1 MRARITSVEGH
12 FSAPSLRAH
21 EKVSSSACAAR
32 GTSTLA
38 ASTPIP
44 NARRV
49 DFSKDHER
57 WPHSWGSKGGF
68 MRTRWLVGT
77 LFVAL
82 ATYSGWEAR
91 PAAASV
97 STPCTFTALVHDT
110 TLVAVAM
117 PVEQNVVWEGGR
129 IVTYSRL
136 RVDRVIAAGSV
147 DIDPPREVWVAT
159 LGGIVQEGQRKVG
172 QIVDGE
178 PRFDV
183 GRGSLVFLKP
193 DVTSPGT
200 GVHRVVAR
208 AQGQFA
214 IVTDTAKKQ
223 RLVASHV
230 DTLERGAGAPPTTRF
245 AADALAGA
253 TVDDAAT
260 TIAIEWRKS
269 HAH

>member
-1 MRARITSVEGH
+1 
-12 FSAPSLRAH
+12 
-21 EKVSSSACAAR
+21 
-32 GTSTLA
+32 
-38 ASTPIP
+38 
-44 NARRV
+44 
-49 DFSKDHER
+49 
-57 WPHSWGSKGGF
+57 

-77 LFVAL
+77 LFVVL
-82 ATYSGWEAR
+82 ATWSGWDAR

-136 RVDRVIAAGSV
+136 RLDRVVASSTSA
-147 DIDPPREVWVAT
+147 PPRELWVAT
-159 LGGIVQEGQRKVG
+159 LGGIVQEGARKVG

-193 DVTSPGT
+193 DITSPGT

-214 IVTDTAKKQ
+214 IVGDATKKA

-230 DTLERGAGAPPTTRF
+230 DTLEHAASPSPTTRF
-245 AADALAGA
+245 ASEALAGA
-253 TVDDAAT
+253 TIDDAAT

>member
-1 MRARITSVEGH
+1 LVLAMC
-12 FSAPSLRAH
+12 SAWDA
-21 EKVSSSACAAR
+21 
-32 GTSTLA
+32 G
-38 ASTPIP
+38 
-44 NARRV
+44 
-49 DFSKDHER
+49 
-57 WPHSWGSKGGF
+57 
-68 MRTRWLVGT
+68 
-77 LFVAL
+77 
-82 ATYSGWEAR
+82 

-136 RVDRVIAAGSV
+136 RLDRVVASSASAT
-147 DIDPPREVWVAT
+147 PPREVWVAT
-159 LGGIVQEGQRKVG
+159 LGGIVQEGARKVG

-183 GRGSLVFLKP
+183 GQGSLVFLKP

-214 IVTDTAKKQ
+214 IVADATKKA
-223 RLVASHV
+223 RLVPSHV
-230 DTLERGAGAPPTTRF
+230 DTLAPGASTSPTTRF
-245 AADALAGA
+245 ASEALAGA

-260 TIAIEWRKS
+260 TIAVEWRKS

>member
-1 MRARITSVEGH
+1 
-12 FSAPSLRAH
+12 
-21 EKVSSSACAAR
+21 
-32 GTSTLA
+32 
-38 ASTPIP
+38 
-44 NARRV
+44 
-49 DFSKDHER
+49 
-57 WPHSWGSKGGF
+57 
-68 MRTRWLVGT
+68 MRTQWLVGT
-77 LFVAL
+77 LVVVL
-82 ATYSGWEAR
+82 TTCSGWGAR
-91 PAAASV
+91 SADASV
-97 STPCTFTALVHDT
+97 STPCTFAALVHDT

-136 RVDRVIAAGSV
+136 RLDRVVASAPTATSA
-147 DIDPPREVWVAT
+147 PRELWVAT
-159 LGGIVQEGQRKVG
+159 LGGIVQEGARKVG

-183 GRGSLVFLKP
+183 GQRSLVFLKP
-193 DVTSPGT
+193 DITSPGT
-200 GVHRVVAR
+200 DVHRVVAR

-214 IVTDTAKKQ
+214 IVSDATKKA

-230 DTLERGAGAPPTTRF
+230 DTLEHGSPASPTTRY

-260 TIAIEWRKS
+260 TITIEWRRS